1 MKLHELNAAAFITS
15 IIFSTSAGL
24 ESGADILYSGLRIFQ
39 DSLTNMPEATDVSGS
54 ESPSLVIVELTDVS
68 GSGFSDFPDQPEK
81 PDPLVPRIYKYAEV
95 ETQFEDT
102 YLDESVNSSAVLDMI
117 AVYLKGQKILYTEAK
132 TLCELRLN
140 YLMLPAIFITA
151 LCSILSLILKD
162 YGFGSTIVSVLNG
175 GNAFILALV
184 SYLKLD
190 ARAESHRTSAYK
202 FDKIQAATVFSS
214 GRVLFAALTKTE
226 VIEIIDKVEKDVA
239 EIKESNQFVLPELIR
254 VSFPHIYGT
263 NVFAEVK
270 SIMNYETMN
279 IDQLRNILN
288 DRDAARVTLLSA
300 APDDKAAAKLA
311 YDEIN
316 QTYRDHI
323 RTCIAMRERYKLL
336 DSVLETELS
345 DRFRAQ
351 RRWSLDLCGC
361 LKN

>member
-1 MKLHELNAAAFITS
+1 MNGDTDISASIVFVEL
-15 IIFSTSAGL
+15 
-24 ESGADILYSGLRIFQ
+24 
-39 DSLTNMPEATDVSGS
+39 TDVSS
-54 ESPSLVIVELTDVS
+54 TSSVIVELTDVS
-68 GSGFSDFPDQPEK
+68 GSEEEK
-81 PDPLVPRIYKYAEV
+81 PDPFTPRIYKYAEV

-162 YGFGSTIVSVLNG
+162 YGFGAIIVSVLNG

-214 GRVLFAALTKTE
+214 GRVLFAALSKTE
-226 VIEIIDKVEKDVA
+226 VIDIIDKVEKDVA

-270 SIMNYETMN
+270 SIMNYETIN
-279 IDQLRNILN
+279 IDRLRKILN
-288 DRDAARVTLLSA
+288 DRDAARVALLTLE
-300 APDDKAAAKLA
+300 DKVAAKLA

-316 QTYRDHI
+316 QTYRSHL
-323 RTCIAMRERYKLL
+323 RTCIEMRERYKRL
-336 DSVLETELS
+336 DAELELELS
-345 DRFRAQ
+345 ERFRAQ
-351 RRWSLDLCGC
+351 GRRSLNLCGC

>member
-1 MKLHELNAAAFITS
+1 MA
-15 IIFSTSAGL
+15 
-24 ESGADILYSGLRIFQ
+24 
-39 DSLTNMPEATDVSGS
+39 EATDVSGS
-54 ESPSLVIVELTDVS
+54 IELVQVDIS
-68 GSGFSDFPDQPEK
+68 GSPQS
-81 PDPLVPRIYKYAEV
+81 DPLIPRIYKYAEV

-102 YLDESVNSSAVLDMI
+102 YLDESVNSSAILDMI

-162 YGFGSTIVSVLNG
+162 YGFGSTIVSALNG

-202 FDKIQAATVFSS
+202 FDKIQASTVFSS
-214 GRVLFAALTKTE
+214 GRVLFVDISKQQ
-226 VIEIIDKVEKDVA
+226 VIDIIDKVEREVA

-270 SIMNYETMN
+270 TIMNYETAN
-279 IDQLRNILN
+279 IDRLRNILN
-288 DRDAARVTLLSA
+288 DRDAARVALLT
-300 APDDKAAAKLA
+300 APQENKAAAKLA

-316 QTYRDHI
+316 QTYRAHL
-323 RTCIAMRERYKLL
+323 TACIEMRERYKLL
-336 DSVLETELS
+336 DTVLETELS

-351 RRWSLDLCGC
+351 RRWSIDLCGC

>member
-1 MKLHELNAAAFITS
+1 MEDATDISAS
-15 IIFSTSAGL
+15 IVL
-24 ESGADILYSGLRIFQ
+24 VEV
-39 DSLTNMPEATDVSGS
+39 TDVSDL
-54 ESPSLVIVELTDVS
+54 EKPE
-68 GSGFSDFPDQPEK
+68 EK
-81 PDPLVPRIYKYAEV
+81 PDPTTPRIYKYAEV

-162 YGFGSTIVSVLNG
+162 YDFGSTIVSVLNG

-214 GRVLFAALTKTE
+214 GRVLFAALTNTQ

-270 SIMNYETMN
+270 SIMNYETVN
-279 IDQLRNILN
+279 IDRLRNILN
-288 DRDAARVTLLSA
+288 DRDAARVALLTQE
-300 APDDKAAAKLA
+300 DKVAAKLA

-316 QTYRDHI
+316 QTYRSHL
-323 RTCIAMRERYKLL
+323 RTCIEMRERYKRL
-336 DSVLETELS
+336 DAELELELS

>member
-1 MKLHELNAAAFITS
+1 MPCSLLTSLQHLLDLRVVLTS
-15 IIFSTSAGL
+15 IFWSKDFPVLCWQMAEG
-24 ESGADILYSGLRIFQ
+24 
-39 DSLTNMPEATDVSGS
+39 TDVSGS
-54 ESPSLVIVELTDVS
+54 IELVQVDISESTVDVS
-68 GSGFSDFPDQPEK
+68 GEEKPEEK
-81 PDPLVPRIYKYAEV
+81 PDPLIPRIYKYSEV

-102 YLDESVNSSAVLDMI
+102 YLDESVNSSAILDMI

-190 ARAESHRTSAYK
+190 ARAESHRTSASK

-214 GRVLFAALTKTE
+214 GRVLFVDISKQQ
-226 VIEIIDKVEKDVA
+226 VIDIIDKVEREVA

-270 SIMNYETMN
+270 SFMNYETVN
-279 IDQLRNILN
+279 IDRLRNILN
-288 DRDAARVTLLSA
+288 DRDAARVALLTA
-300 APDDKAAAKLA
+300 AQEDKVAAQLV

-316 QTYRDHI
+316 QTYREQL
-323 RTCIAMRERYKLL
+323 RVCIEMRERYKLL
-336 DSVLETELS
+336 DSKLETELS

>member
-1 MKLHELNAAAFITS
+1 MD
-15 IIFSTSAGL
+15 G
-24 ESGADILYSGLRIFQ
+24 
-39 DSLTNMPEATDVSGS
+39 ATDISASIV
-54 ESPSLVIVELTDVS
+54 LVELTDVS
-68 GSGFSDFPDQPEK
+68 GSEEEKPDEKPEK

-102 YLDESVNSSAVLDMI
+102 YLDDSVNSSAVLDLI

-214 GRVLFAALTKTE
+214 GRVLFAALSKTE
-226 VIEIIDKVEKDVA
+226 VIDIIDKVEKDVA

-270 SIMNYETMN
+270 TIMNYETMN
-279 IDQLRNILN
+279 IDRLRNILN
-288 DRDAARVTLLSA
+288 DRDAARVALLTAGPEDKDKTA
-300 APDDKAAAKLA
+300 AQLA
-311 YDEIN
+311 YNEIN
-316 QTYRDHI
+316 QTYRDHL
-323 RTCIAMRERYKLL
+323 RHCIEMRERYKNL
-336 DSVLETELS
+336 DSELELELR
-345 DRFRAQ
+345 DRFRSQ
-351 RRWSLDLCGC
+351 RRWYSTNFCGC

>member
-1 MKLHELNAAAFITS
+1 MNGDTDISAS
-15 IIFSTSAGL
+15 IVFVERT
-24 ESGADILYSGLRIFQ
+24 DI
-39 DSLTNMPEATDVSGS
+39 SGS
-54 ESPSLVIVELTDVS
+54 EE
-68 GSGFSDFPDQPEK
+68 QEKPEEPEQ
-81 PDPLVPRIYKYAEV
+81 PDPLTPRIYKYAEV

-102 YLDESVNSSAVLDMI
+102 YLDESVNSSAVLDLI
-117 AVYLKGQKILYTEAK
+117 TVYLKGQKILYTEAK

-214 GRVLFAALTKTE
+214 GRVLFAALSKTE
-226 VIEIIDKVEKDVA
+226 VIDIIDKVEKDVA

-279 IDQLRNILN
+279 IDRLRNILN
-288 DRDAARVTLLSA
+288 DRDAARVALLTA
-300 APDDKAAAKLA
+300 AQADKAAAKLA

-316 QTYRDHI
+316 QTYRSHL
-323 RTCIAMRERYKLL
+323 RTCIEMRERYKRL
-336 DSVLETELS
+336 DAELELELS
-345 DRFRAQ
+345 ERFRRQ
-351 RRWSLDLCGC
+351 RRWSLDMCGC

>member
-1 MKLHELNAAAFITS
+1 
-15 IIFSTSAGL
+15 
-24 ESGADILYSGLRIFQ
+24 
-39 DSLTNMPEATDVSGS
+39 MPDATDISGSVEVVEVEVELVDVS
-54 ESPSLVIVELTDVS
+54 ESPIDINPLT
-68 GSGFSDFPDQPEK
+68 
-81 PDPLVPRIYKYAEV
+81 PRIYKYAEV

-102 YLDESVNSSAVLDMI
+102 YIEDSMNNSAILDMI

-214 GRVLFAALTKTE
+214 GRVLFDALSKSQM
-226 VIEIIDKVEKDVA
+226 IDIIDKVEKDVA

-270 SIMNYETMN
+270 SIMNYETVN
-279 IDQLRNILN
+279 IDRLRNILN
-288 DRDAARVTLLSA
+288 DRDAARVALLTAGS
-300 APDDKAAAKLA
+300 DDKDKIAAKLA
-311 YDEIN
+311 YDAIN
-316 QTYRDHI
+316 TTYREHLRI
-323 RTCIAMRERYKLL
+323 CIEMRERYKRL
-336 DSVLETELS
+336 DAELEEELYN
-345 DRFRAQ
+345 RFRTQ
-351 RRWSLDLCGC
+351 RRWYSINFCGC

>member
-1 MKLHELNAAAFITS
+1 MDGDTDISAS
-15 IIFSTSAGL
+15 IVL
-24 ESGADILYSGLRIFQ
+24 
-39 DSLTNMPEATDVSGS
+39 
-54 ESPSLVIVELTDVS
+54 VELTDVS
-68 GSGFSDFPDQPEK
+68 GSVSSEETEK
-81 PDPLVPRIYKYAEV
+81 PEEPNPLVPRIYKYAEV

-102 YLDESVNSSAVLDMI
+102 YLDDSVNSSAVLDLI

-214 GRVLFAALTKTE
+214 GRVLFAALSKTE

-279 IDQLRNILN
+279 IDRLRNILN
-288 DRDAARVTLLSA
+288 DRDAARVTLLTA
-300 APDDKAAAKLA
+300 AQDDKASAKLA

-316 QTYRDHI
+316 QTYREHL
-323 RTCIAMRERYKLL
+323 RHCIEMRERYKNL
-336 DSVLETELS
+336 DAELELELS

-351 RRWSLDLCGC
+351 RRCSLDLCGC

>member
-1 MKLHELNAAAFITS
+1 
-15 IIFSTSAGL
+15 
-24 ESGADILYSGLRIFQ
+24 
-39 DSLTNMPEATDVSGS
+39 MPDVTDVS
-54 ESPSLVIVELTDVS
+54 ESFVLVELTDIS
-68 GSGFSDFPDQPEK
+68 GSEEK
-81 PDPLVPRIYKYAEV
+81 SDPLVPRVYKYAEV

-102 YLDESVNSSAVLDMI
+102 YLDDSVNSSAVLDLI

-202 FDKIQAATVFSS
+202 FDKIQAATIFSS
-214 GRVLFAALTKTE
+214 GRVLFAALSKTE

-279 IDQLRNILN
+279 IDRLRNILN
-288 DRDAARVTLLSA
+288 DRDAARVTLLTA
-300 APDDKAAAKLA
+300 TEADKDKAAAKLA

-316 QTYRDHI
+316 QTYRDHL
-323 RTCIAMRERYKLL
+323 RTCIEMRKEYKNL
-336 DSVLETELS
+336 DSELELELS

-351 RRWSLDLCGC
+351 RRWYSINFCGC

>member
-1 MKLHELNAAAFITS
+1 MD
-15 IIFSTSAGL
+15 
-24 ESGADILYSGLRIFQ
+24 DI
-39 DSLTNMPEATDVSGS
+39 SGS
-54 ESPSLVIVELTDVS
+54 IIVELTDVS
-68 GSGFSDFPDQPEK
+68 GSIVVESEK
-81 PDPLVPRIYKYAEV
+81 PDPFTPRVYKYAEV

-102 YLDESVNSSAVLDMI
+102 YLDESINSSAILDMI

-202 FDKIQAATVFSS
+202 FDKIQASTVFSS
-214 GRVLFAALTKTE
+214 GRVLFAALSKQQ
-226 VIEIIDKVEKDVA
+226 VIDIIDKVEREVT

-270 SIMNYETMN
+270 SIMNYETVN
-279 IDQLRNILN
+279 IDRLRSILN
-288 DRDAARVTLLSA
+288 DRDAARVALLA
-300 APDDKAAAKLA
+300 ATPEDKAAAKLA
-311 YDEIN
+311 YNEIN
-316 QTYRDHI
+316 QTYRDHL
-323 RTCIAMRERYKLL
+323 RTCIEMRKEYKKL
-336 DSVLETELS
+336 DAELELELS
-345 DRFRAQ
+345 DRFRSH
-351 RRWSLDLCGC
+351 RRCPLDLCGC

>member
-1 MKLHELNAAAFITS
+1 MS
-15 IIFSTSAGL
+15 
-24 ESGADILYSGLRIFQ
+24 
-39 DSLTNMPEATDVSGS
+39 DVSGS
-54 ESPSLVIVELTDVS
+54 DSDSPTLIIVELTDIS
-68 GSGFSDFPDQPEK
+68 GSGSAEKTEKTGPEKTGPEKTEEPGPEK
-81 PDPLVPRIYKYAEV
+81 PGPLVPRVYKYAEV

-102 YLDESVNSSAVLDMI
+102 YLDDSVNSSAVLDLI

-162 YGFGSTIVSVLNG
+162 YGFGSTIVSVLNC

-202 FDKIQAATVFSS
+202 FDKIQAATIFSS
-214 GRVLFAALTKTE
+214 GRILFAALSKTE
-226 VIEIIDKVEKDVA
+226 IIEIIDKVEKDVA

-270 SIMNYETMN
+270 SIMNYETVN
-279 IDQLRNILN
+279 IDRLRNILN
-288 DRDAARVTLLSA
+288 DRDAARVALLTVG
-300 APDDKAAAKLA
+300 PDDKDKIAAKLA

-316 QTYRDHI
+316 QTYRDHL
-323 RTCIAMRERYKLL
+323 RRCIEMRQEYKNL
-336 DSVLETELS
+336 DAELEQELS
-345 DRFRAQ
+345 ERFRAQ
-351 RRWSLDLCGC
+351 RRFSLDLCGC